1 MKILDANV
9 ILRYLLNDDVEM
21 AAEAEKVIKA
31 GFALVTIEIIAE
43 VVYVLKGV
51 YSIGR
56 EEISKSLLEFLLE
69 VASPDSEVLR
79 VGIKTYAEQ
88 KLDFPDCI
96 LYAYHQVK
104 GYEIMTFDKK
114 LNRLLE
120 AKTDIE

>member
-9 ILRYLLNDDVEM
+9 ILRYLLNDDKEM

-69 VASPDSEVLR
+69 VASPNLEVLR

-96 LYAYHQVK
+96 LYAYHQVN
-104 GYEIMTFDKK
+104 GCEIMTFDKK
-114 LNRLLE
+114 LNRLM
-120 AKTDIE
+120 ATKADIE

>member
-9 ILRYLLNDDVEM
+9 ILRYLLNDDEEM

-31 GFALVTIEIIAE
+31 GFALVTIEIIA
-43 VVYVLKGV
+43 
-51 YSIGR
+51 
-56 EEISKSLLEFLLE
+56 
-69 VASPDSEVLR
+69 EVLR

-104 GYEIMTFDKK
+104 GCEIMTFDKK
-114 LNRLLE
+114 LNRLLT
-120 AKTDIE
+120 AKADIE